1 MKISEI
7 NKGVSDYINSIRYGK
22 NSFGTKTWKVSK
34 KITIDYKN
42 VLPAPPDNTST
53 TTKKEIAYL
62 SKLTKNLTKKQINF
76 VHLVDE
82 DPLNVFLPL
91 LRMYN
96 IPKEPAMKEINS
108 IWNLCV
114 PVIMNLKW
122 IHNRARP
129 HQIAEYL
136 GHNINVIETKTHKTP
151 SYPSGHTALAAI
163 GSYYLS
169 DKHPKLSSE
178 FFAAGSSAGLAR
190 ELQGVHYPSDSEASM
205 VIAGA
210 LWQDIKYQ

>member
-7 NKGVSDYINSIRYGK
+7 NKAVSNYINSVKYGTRK
-22 NSFGTKTWKVSK
+22 KTWDVSS

-42 VLPAPPDNTST
+42 VLPNPPENDSEH
-53 TTKKEIAYL
+53 TKKEIAHL
-62 SKLTKNLTKKQINF
+62 SYITKNLSADQIKF
-76 VHLVDE
+76 VISIDE

-91 LRMYN
+91 LSMYN
-96 IPKEPAMKEINS
+96 IPKEPAIKEIES

-122 IHNRARP
+122 KYNRARP
-129 HQIAEYL
+129 YQIAEYL
-136 GHNINVIETKTHKTP
+136 GYKINVLETKSHKTP
-151 SYPSGHTALAAI
+151 AYPSGHTALAAI
-163 GSYYLS
+163 GGYYLS
-169 DKHPKLSSE
+169 DKYPEFSSE
-178 FFAAGSSAGLAR
+178 IFAAVNKAGLAR
-190 ELQGVHYPSDSEASM
+190 ELQGVHYPSDNEASM

>member
-7 NKGVSDYINSIRYGK
+7 NKAVSNYINSVNYGTRK
-22 NSFGTKTWKVSK
+22 KTWKVSS

-42 VLPAPPDNTST
+42 VLPAPPDNDSEH
-53 TTKKEIAYL
+53 TKKEIAHL
-62 SKLTKNLTKKQINF
+62 SALTENLTQNQVRL
-76 VHLVDE
+76 VHSVDQ

-91 LRMYN
+91 LSMYN
-96 IPKEPAMKEINS
+96 IPKEPAIKEIES
-108 IWNLCV
+108 IWSLCV

-122 IHNRARP
+122 NYNRARP
-129 HQIAEYL
+129 YQISEYL
-136 GHNINVIETKTHKTP
+136 GYDINVIETKTHKTP
-151 SYPSGHTALAAI
+151 AYPSGHTALAAI

-169 DKHPKLSSE
+169 DKYPKFSSE

-190 ELQGVHYPSDSEASM
+190 ELQGVHYPSDNEASM